1 MAAVWVVLYS
11 SSLLILFGQNILR
24 ILWRHL
30 VWKVSSFC
38 MILCGKCI
46 LKYTSN
52 RTRMLLFSSSLTFGQ
67 SDVNICFTCI
77 FSLLHMIY
85 KGPMNMM
92 VYMPQIF
99 WSLFGVYFCLLHLTM
114 FQDSFLICLTFGV
127 KCKIWQAIDLV
138 LMSSSYQYWEMSLD
152 YRTFC
157 LCSLC
162 LCHFISFRVFDSLFH
177 SCTKKS
183 ICACMSLC
191 VKP

>member
-1 MAAVWVVLYS
+1 
-11 SSLLILFGQNILR
+11 
-24 ILWRHL
+24 
-30 VWKVSSFC
+30 
-38 MILCGKCI
+38 
-46 LKYTSN
+46 
-52 RTRMLLFSSSLTFGQ
+52 
-67 SDVNICFTCI
+67 
-77 FSLLHMIY
+77 
-85 KGPMNMM
+85 
-92 VYMPQIF
+92 
-99 WSLFGVYFCLLHLTM
+99 M

-138 LMSSSYQYWEMSLD
+138 LMSSSYRYWEMSLD

-183 ICACMSLC
+183 MCVCMSLC